1 MSAEA
6 SRPLNLAETP
16 PRVSELRRF
25 LRVFLGRKIVLLGA
39 AVILTLV
46 VTALFAPYIAPHDP
60 VEQDLR
66 GALQPPSGQHLLGT
80 DPLGRDLL
88 SRIIYGTRASAL
100 VGVVAVGIAG
110 AVGISLGLV
119 AGYLG
124 GLADTLI
131 MRLIDAL
138 MAIPPLMLALA
149 IRAALGGGIGNVMLS
164 LGIALVPTYA
174 RLMRG
179 QVLAV
184 RSIDFVTAAEA
195 VGGSNLRIMW
205 RHILPNCLPPLIV
218 LVTLNLGTAILA
230 EAGLSFLGLGINP
243 PAAAWGSMVSDGYR
257 YLLTHPLLSF
267 APGLCIMVVVLAF
280 NFVGDGLRDALDPRL
295 KGML

>member
-6 SRPLNLAETP
+6 SQPLSLAETS
-16 PRVSELRRF
+16 PRVRELRRF
-25 LRVFLGRKIVLLGA
+25 LRVFLGRKIVLLGSV
-39 AVILTLV
+39 VILTLV
-46 VTALFAPYIAPHDP
+46 VTALFAPLIAPHDP

-80 DPLGRDLL
+80 DSLGRDLL
-88 SRIIYGTRASAL
+88 SRIIYGSRASAL
-100 VGVVAVGIAG
+100 VGVAAVGIAG
-110 AVGISLGLV
+110 AVGVTLGLL

-131 MRLIDAL
+131 MRFIDAL

-164 LGIALVPTYA
+164 LGISLVPTYA

-179 QVLAV
+179 QVLTV

-257 YLLTHPLLSF
+257 YLLTNPLLSF

-295 KGML
+295 KGIL